1 MRHGRYLLVALAW
14 MPTLALAD
22 GVTGEGV
29 AWLQKIATVAHQL
42 NYSGTFVYRHGSYM
56 ETSRIVHVSDE
67 SGEHE
72 KLEVLDGPPRELIR
86 NNDEVIC
93 FVPDSKT
100 VFVEK
105 RKARKSFPALLP
117 QQISGI
123 SENYVIKLDGSGRVA
138 GHDCQYVVLE
148 PRDIYRY
155 GHRLCA
161 DLASG
166 LLLKASTLSDKN
178 EMVDQFAFTQVSV
191 GIPIER
197 EQLQS
202 RFSGNRTPVDQSA
215 KMVAAD
221 PRWQV
226 NSPPPGFKK
235 IMALKRSFPGKKY
248 PANHL
253 VFSDELAA
261 VSVFIEPMA
270 GVEKPMSGL
279 SSQGAINVYTRPV
292 GDHQVTVLGE
302 VPSATVMQMAN
313 STAFLAR

>member
-1 MRHGRYLLVALAW
+1 MKHGRYVLVALAC
-14 MPTLALAD
+14 MPALALAD
-22 GVTGEGV
+22 GATGDGV
-29 AWLQKIATVAHQL
+29 AWLQKIANVAHHL
-42 NYSGTFVYRHGSYM
+42 NYSGTFVYRHGGYM
-56 ETSRIVHVSDE
+56 ETSLIVHLTDD

-72 KLEVLDGPPRELIR
+72 KLEVLDGPPREIIR

-93 FVPDSKT
+93 FVPDIKT
-100 VFVEK
+100 VFMEK

-117 QQISGI
+117 QQISGVN
-123 SENYVIKLDGSGRVA
+123 ENYVIKLAGAGRVA

-148 PRDIYRY
+148 PRDVYRY

-161 DLASG
+161 DIASG

-178 EMVDQFAFTQVSV
+178 EMVDQFAFTQVNV

-215 KMVAAD
+215 KMIAAD

-235 IMALKRSFPGKKY
+235 IMALKRFFPGKKF
-248 PANHL
+248 PADHL

-261 VSVFIEPMA
+261 VSVFIEPIVGMD
-270 GVEKPMSGL
+270 KPIAGL
-279 SSQGAINVYTRPV
+279 SSQGAINVYTRSV

-302 VPSATVMQMAN
+302 VPSATVVQMAN
-313 STAFLAR
+313 STAYLAR